1 MAESQGSLL
10 EHVRSGANRQLQV
23 LAASGLLPL
32 PPEELIPL
40 QVELARGVD
49 PEISRSAVES
59 LRKVDP
65 RIAAPFLERQAG
77 DEVLAFFAAESQH
90 PLLLETILRRRDV
103 PRPLLM
109 DLALRLPPDL
119 QEILILRQDAIIE
132 EPAILDALERNPQLS
147 GYTQRRITEYRDH
160 LLPQSR
166 RPAAA
171 PAAPLS
177 QTPGEELSDEELA
190 AAIAQVRQ
198 EAPAEGEVE
207 TETGLTEGQVRMLTV
222 PARLKLAR
230 RANRQ
235 LRTFLLRDTNPQVAL
250 AVLTSNPL
258 SDQEVEQT
266 AASRAVVDEVLEAI
280 SRRREWISRY
290 NIAKLLVMN
299 PRTPLPISLRLVNRM
314 SVRDLREIGRDKN
327 VADAVRSTALRLYR
341 IKQQ

>member
-10 EHVRSGANRQLQV
+10 EHVRSGANRQLQI

-49 PEISRSAVES
+49 PEISRSAMES
-59 LRKVDP
+59 LRKFDP
-65 RIAAPFLERQAG
+65 RIVAPFLERQAG

-90 PLLLETILRRRDV
+90 PLLIETILRRRDV
-103 PRPLLM
+103 PRPLLV
-109 DLALRLPPDL
+109 DLARRLPADL
-119 QEILILRQDAIIE
+119 QEILILRQDAIID

-147 GYTQRRITEYRDH
+147 GYSQRRITEYRDH

-171 PAAPLS
+171 SASPEQALV
-177 QTPGEELSDEELA
+177 EEMSDQELA
-190 AAIAQVRQ
+190 IAVEQVRQ

-207 TETGLTEGQVRMLTV
+207 TQTGLSEGQIRMLPV

-230 RANRQ
+230 GASRQ
-235 LRTFLLRDTNPQVAL
+235 LRAFLLRDTNPQVAL
-250 AVLTSNPL
+250 ATLFGNPL

-266 AASRAVVDEVLEAI
+266 ASSRAVVEEVLHAI
-280 SRRREWISRY
+280 FRRREWITRY
-290 NIAKLLVMN
+290 KVAKLLVQN
-299 PRTPLPISLRLVNRM
+299 PRTPLQISMKLVNRM
-314 SVRDLREIGRDKN
+314 SVRDLRELSRDKN
-327 VADAVRSTALRLYR
+327 IADAVRSTALRLYR

>member
-10 EHVRSGANRQLQV
+10 DHVRSGSNRQLQV

-59 LRKVDP
+59 LRKVDA
-65 RIAAPFLERQAG
+65 RIVAPFLERQAG
-77 DEVLAFFAAESQH
+77 EEVLSFFAAESQH

-103 PRPLLM
+103 PRRLLV
-109 DLALRLPPDL
+109 DLAYRLPADL
-119 QEILILRQDAIIE
+119 QEILILRQDAIID

-160 LLPQSR
+160 LLPQGR

-171 PAAPLS
+171 PASAPGLA
-177 QTPGEELSDEELA
+177 EEMSDQELA
-190 AAIAQVRQ
+190 LAVEQVRK
-198 EAPAEGEVE
+198 EAPTEGEVE
-207 TETGLTEGQVRMLTV
+207 TQTGLSEGQIRMLPV

-230 RANRQ
+230 GASRQ
-235 LRTFLLRDTNPQVAL
+235 LRAFLLRDTNPQVAT
-250 AVLTSNPL
+250 AVLQSNPL

-266 AASRAVVDEVLEAI
+266 AASRAVVEEVLEAI
-280 SRRREWISRY
+280 SRKREWISRY
-290 NIAKLLVMN
+290 NVAKLLVQN
-299 PRTPLPISLRLVNRM
+299 PRTPLQISMKLINRM
-314 SVRDLREIGRDKN
+314 SVRDLRDLSRDKN
-327 VADAVRSTALRLYR
+327 IADAVRSTALRLYR